1 MEATCVDHTCKPAT
15 VLPPGPPP
23 AEPGGTGS
31 NPNALSCCGYE
42 WQFSTN
48 VTQPPGPNSVRLNN
62 TDKTLATAMYVTK
75 SNSPN
80 DNVASYLTSQAVVG
94 RRLYMKE
101 LDDSDNNAIYTIT
114 GPLIDHGTYYEIP
127 VSFVSSL
134 PTNRVS
140 LTILP

>member
-1 MEATCVDHTCKPAT
+1 MNIHCSPIC
-15 VLPPGPPP
+15 
-23 AEPGGTGS
+23 AEPETLPSGPDPVIPDPTS
-31 NPNALSCCGYE
+31 NPQAALSCCGHE
-42 WQFSTN
+42 WQFSPNT
-48 VTQPPGPNSVRLNN
+48 TQPPTGQSIRLNN

-75 SNSPN
+75 LNSPS
-80 DNVASYLTSQAVVG
+80 DNVATYLASQALVG

-114 GPLIDHGTYYEIP
+114 GPLIDHGTYYEVPI
-127 VSFVSSL
+127 SFVASL

>member
-1 MEATCVDHTCKPAT
+1 MNCISPCGPAT
-15 VLPPGPPP
+15 PVGTPPDPFPDP
-23 AEPGGTGS
+23 ANGGGAA
-31 NPNALSCCGYE
+31 ALSCCGHE
-42 WQFSTN
+42 WQFSPN
-48 VTQPPGPNSVRLNN
+48 VSQPPTGQSIRLNN

-75 SNSPN
+75 LNSPS
-80 DNVASYLTSQAVVG
+80 DNVAAYLTSQALVG

-101 LDDSDNNAIYTIT
+101 LDDSDNNAVYTIT
-114 GPLIDHGTYYEIP
+114 GPLIDHGTYYEVP